1 MIYTGMTAL
10 IWCTANNQLAAL
22 IEGNRINREAF
33 TAVQRAFIVVS
44 PNSHQIAPM
53 PGTSENG
60 ALVFTPIIKN
70 SGNTPTKDLEIISIP
85 TPEDNFIV
93 MDEATRSQNYS
104 VAVTTALK
112 NGHRLNAPA
121 DPARLFSMGTV

>member
-1 MIYTGMTAL
+1 MRAAGRSICAIAGAL
-10 IWCTANNQLAAL
+10 
-22 IEGNRINREAF
+22 
-33 TAVQRAFIVVS
+33 QRAKSTVS
-44 PNSHQIAPM
+44 RELRRNALPSGRYSPLHA
-53 PGTSENG
+53 G

-121 DPARLFSMGTV
+121 DPARLFSMGTVRPIRRYKALIGPKDE